1 MIAALSCGIDAE
13 MFGSLMMLASGV
25 FASSPSSDSASG
37 TRWASVSRSGNFAR
51 MRAAREMSRV
61 STSTPAWPAKAS
73 MTGRKEWV
81 ASAGASS
88 VYV

>member
-1 MIAALSCGIDAE
+1 MATLSWGSDALTL
-13 MFGSLMMLASGV
+13 GSLMMLASGV
-25 FASSPSSDSASG
+25 VARAPSSPRVSG
-37 TRWASVSRSGNFAR
+37 TRCSVVSRSGNWAR

-61 STSTPAWPAKAS
+61 STSTPAARANAS
-73 MTGRKEWV
+73 MTGSNECV